1 MTDRSR
7 SRPPT
12 PRRETL
18 LRAAAELFAARGFRA
33 VSIDEI
39 GAAAGISGPG
49 VYRHFPTK
57 ADILLRLCH
66 DAMDHLLTG
75 ARRTADRES
84 DPRGRVLALID
95 LHVDFAVRDQALL
108 AVYLREQ
115 LELPARDLRAL
126 RARQRDYERAWVD
139 AIARVASDLPT
150 PQTRATVKLVLS
162 MLNGT
167 AHLKDAVPRTQLVRL
182 LQRLAVGALGE
193 VGVALERHGAEA
205 AS

>member
-66 DAMDHLLTG
+66 DAMDHLLEA

-139 AIARVASDLPT
+139 AIAPVASDLPT

-182 LQRLAVGALGE
+182 LQRLAAGALGE
-193 VGVALERHGAEA
+193 AGVPLERRGAEA